1 MEDFGK
7 IDKLLNLAEDG
18 EGTPRWA
25 QVSNQARNL
34 ITFARTVRDQTSKDK
49 DIKEFKKYAFGMLKQ
64 GTQMLM
70 SLGYRT
76 FARKLDV
83 QIAKYE
89 AMPEPKVSPEEEPE
103 EEPGAKPVEKPGT
116 APEEE
121 PKT

>member
-1 MEDFGK
+1 MEDFNK
-7 IDKLLNLAEDG
+7 IDALISLAEEG

-49 DIKEFKKYAFGMLKQ
+49 DIKEFKKYAFDMLKQ

-89 AMPEPKVSPEEEPE
+89 AMPEPKVPPGEEPE
-103 EEPGAKPVEKPGT
+103 EEPKEEPGAKP
-116 APEEE
+116 AEE
-121 PKT
+121 PKK